1 MAMVGVSVF
10 LVCLSL
16 SAVMLHWRVDN
27 EPGATAS
34 PGLEAAGYALF
45 LPGAAGTV
53 VFSVDLIR
61 KGKRSP
67 ARILIPAGIAVLI
80 YSPLFLLTMI
90 LMV

>member
-16 SAVMLHWRVDN
+16 SAAMLHWRVDN

-34 PGLEAAGYALF
+34 PGLETAGFALF
-45 LPGAAGTV
+45 LSGAAGTV
-53 VFSVDLIR
+53 LFSVDLIR
-61 KGKRSP
+61 KGKRHP
-67 ARILIPAGIAVLI
+67 ARLLIPAGIALLV
-80 YSPLFLLTMI
+80 YSPLFMLTMI